1 LPGLFGWFWELTYD
15 VAAVWAVLLGV
26 VALLARRFALLGVEI
41 LALGIVLAAGAV
53 LTEDG
58 TLARALTASDPPAV
72 FPATRIALVVA
83 MVVTASPHLALPFR
97 RVGRWL
103 VVLSAAGSIAL
114 GVSRPIGVLAAVAL
128 GTVGAMAARLG
139 LGTPGGLPTREQ
151 VVLALAD
158 LGVPALD
165 VRPAEFES
173 RGVVLVRAAMPD
185 GRPLLV
191 KVFGRD
197 ARDGRALA
205 TVWANLW
212 YRDDTSRLALSRR
225 QQVEHEAFLTLLAER
240 AGAPVTPLVSA
251 GVTSEGDALV
261 VVEAD
266 GTPLSRTPPDAV
278 GHDALR
284 RLWDALELVHASGIA
299 HGRLDGTRLLLLADG
314 SSVRIAD
321 FAVAD
326 RSTMPSLFRADEA
339 QLLVATALAVGAE
352 RAIVA
357 AREAIGDERLGG
369 ILPFLQKP
377 VLEAETR
384 RELKSSGFEIDELRA
399 ATALALGVEEP
410 KLEQVRRVTWA
421 SVATA
426 ALLAL
431 GGYFL
436 VSGIAGLGLEDI
448 LDELE
453 GASSGWVVVGL
464 ALGPLVQVAQALSTL
479 GASPKP
485 VRFGPVVLLQFAVQF
500 LALAVPSSASR
511 IALNVRFFRG
521 VGLTATEALAVGA
534 VDSFAG
540 FVVEALIVVVVL
552 VSGAASLEIEVPA
565 LDVDPRLV
573 AIVGLVLI
581 LLVIGALAVPKVRAL
596 VRAKVSEATSVLR
609 VLRSPSKLALLI
621 GGNVAARIVL
631 AAILSASLLAF
642 GERLPLAELLLV
654 NTLVSLFAGIMPIPG
669 GIGVAEAATTAG
681 LVAFGVPDATAVA
694 TAIVFRLVTFYLP
707 PIWGIAAT
715 RRLRQQGFI

>member
-1 LPGLFGWFWELTYD
+1 
-15 VAAVWAVLLGV
+15 
-26 VALLARRFALLGVEI
+26 
-41 LALGIVLAAGAV
+41 
-53 LTEDG
+53 
-58 TLARALTASDPPAV
+58 
-72 FPATRIALVVA
+72 
-83 MVVTASPHLALPFR
+83 
-97 RVGRWL
+97 
-103 VVLSAAGSIAL
+103 
-114 GVSRPIGVLAAVAL
+114 
-128 GTVGAMAARLG
+128 
-139 LGTPGGLPTREQ
+139 
-151 VVLALAD
+151 
-158 LGVPALD
+158 
-165 VRPAEFES
+165 
-173 RGVVLVRAAMPD
+173 
-185 GRPLLV
+185 
-191 KVFGRD
+191 
-197 ARDGRALA
+197 
-205 TVWANLW
+205 
-212 YRDDTSRLALSRR
+212 
-225 QQVEHEAFLTLLAER
+225 
-240 AGAPVTPLVSA
+240 
-251 GVTSEGDALV
+251 
-261 VVEAD
+261 
-266 GTPLSRTPPDAV
+266 
-278 GHDALR
+278 
-284 RLWDALELVHASGIA
+284 
-299 HGRLDGTRLLLLADG
+299 
-314 SSVRIAD
+314 
-321 FAVAD
+321 
-326 RSTMPSLFRADEA
+326 
-339 QLLVATALAVGAE
+339 
-352 RAIVA
+352 
-357 AREAIGDERLGG
+357 
-369 ILPFLQKP
+369 
-377 VLEAETR
+377 
-384 RELKSSGFEIDELRA
+384 
-399 ATALALGVEEP
+399 
-410 KLEQVRRVTWA
+410 VTWA

-464 ALGPLVQVAQALSTL
+464 ALGPLVQVGQALSTL

-552 VSGAASLEIEVPA
+552 VSGAASLEIEIPA

-581 LLVIGALAVPKVRAL
+581 LLVIGALAVPKVRSL